1 MRQLQLDMP
10 AIFRVFCF
18 VTGGLPVEVD
28 LVLFGVGGVEI
39 FRCHFENLSD
49 GNEKVEKVDDFDA
62 GILFVEL
69 LVFGPPFPRNA
80 VGEFGNL
87 LGHGAAVVEH
97 PLNALLFGHVG
108 GVDADFEIERF
119 LHLENFVELVRWN
132 HAGSMREFRWKCI
145 FFLLCYKTLTAPV

>member
-69 LVFGPPFPRNA
+69 LVFGPPFPWDTIR
-80 VGEFGNL
+80 EFSNL
-87 LGHGAAVVEH
+87 LAHSATVTQQ
-97 PLNALLFGHVG
+97 PLLALGISQVCRVHANALVEFP
-108 GVDADFEIERF
+108 
-119 LHLENFVELVRWN
+119 LETEDFVESVWCVVHVCDGN
-132 HAGSMREFRWKCI
+132 
-145 FFLLCYKTLTAPV
+145 